1 MSVPSPRRI
10 PAGLALAAAM
20 FAAPALIAPA
30 SAQPARPRQV
40 LALDRIVAVVG
51 SEVITRYELN
61 DRIRNVS
68 LQLKQQGTPLP
79 PGDVLERQLLER
91 MITERVQLQFA
102 RETGLRVDDA
112 QLEAAITRI
121 AEQNKLSIGELRL
134 IMEKQGTPF
143 ARWREDIRNE
153 MVLARLREREVDN
166 RVVVTDTEVDNL
178 IVSQKAATGTAD
190 EFNLSHILVQVPEK
204 ASPEQIQA
212 RRTRAEQALAQVRG
226 GTDFR
231 QVAAAFSEA
240 PDAVQGGNIG
250 WRDPARLPA
259 IFAEAVQKLKPGEVS
274 EVFRSPNGFHIL
286 RLNERRGTVGPMMVT
301 QTNPRHILIKTNELV
316 SETEARAKLVKLK
329 ERIDNGGDFTQVA
342 RINSEDASASRG
354 GDLGWLTP
362 GDTVPEFE
370 KAMDQ
375 LKTGQIS
382 EPVRSPFGWHLIQVV
397 QRRDQDMSGDQQKM
411 RARLALRQA
420 KAEEAYQE
428 WIRQMIDAVFIERR
442 LESAAR

>member
-1 MSVPSPRRI
+1 MSLPALSRTA
-10 PAGLALAAAM
+10 AGLALAAALL
-20 FAAPALIAPA
+20 AAWAVPAT
-30 SAQPARPRQV
+30 AQPARPSRV

-51 SEVITRYELN
+51 NEVITRYELN
-61 DRIRNVS
+61 DRIRS
-68 LQLKQQGTPLP
+68 ISQQLKQQGTPLP
-79 PGDVLERQLLER
+79 PNDVLERQLLER

-112 QLEAAITRI
+112 QLEATLVRI
-121 AEQNKLSIGELRL
+121 AEQNKLSIGELR
-134 IMEKQGTPF
+134 IVMEKQGTPF
-143 ARWREDIRNE
+143 ARFREDIRNE
-153 MVLARLREREVDN
+153 MVMARLREREVEN

-178 IVSQKAATGTAD
+178 IASQKAATGVTD
-190 EFNLSHILVQVPEK
+190 EYNLSHILVQVPEK

-212 RRTRAEQALAQVRG
+212 RRTRADQALAQIRA

-259 IFAEAVQKLKPGEVS
+259 IFAEAAQKLKPGEVS
-274 EVFRSPNGFHIL
+274 DVFRSPNGFHIL
-286 RLNERRGTVGPMMVT
+286 RMNERRGASGPMMVT
-301 QTNPRHILIKTNELV
+301 QTNARHILIKTNELV
-316 SETEARAKLVKLK
+316 SDPEARGKLVKLK
-329 ERIDNGGDFTQVA
+329 ERIDNGADFAQVA

-370 KAMDQ
+370 KAMDA
-375 LKTGQIS
+375 LKTGQVS

-411 RARLALRQA
+411 RARMALRQA

-428 WIRQMIDAVFIERR
+428 WVRQMIDATFIERR
-442 LESAAR
+442 LESARP